1 VPSSNDDDGV
11 DNDPDNAGQPFG
23 WWRELG
29 DDFDDESDEN
39 LEPTAPLP
47 LEDRIWRHPSEI
59 TLAALGNSSGTDER
73 SAEGTDPRAFK
84 PGAGTV
90 QLATGFRTRHVALVA
105 IAAGI
110 AGACVTA
117 GVLVLAMPRTTTIT
131 ERVVERQLAQPVT
144 RLVVSQSGSGID
156 VATIA
161 DLAKPSI
168 VSVEVMNTLG
178 SVVGGGSGV
187 VIRDDGQI
195 LTNHHVIA
203 QADAIVVV
211 TSDGHRYEAVLV
223 GTDPLTD
230 IAVLSIEL
238 NGAPLR
244 PAVLGSTT
252 SLRVGEPAVAI
263 GSPLRLEGGPSVT
276 VGVIS
281 AIGRTLDLP
290 TGQRLYD
297 LVQTDAPIAP
307 GSSGGALL
315 DANGA
320 VIGITTAIA
329 VSESGGGGLGFA
341 TPIEIAYDVA
351 VDLMT
356 DGVVKHGFLGVSG
369 DDLTSNE
376 ASDLGLLGGALVNG
390 VGPGTPAAVAGLEP
404 GDIIIGI
411 DNQVVPSMSWLVV
424 EVRRSEPGE
433 TRELEVQR
441 GDYRLLLDVSLGER
455 PK

>member
-1 VPSSNDDDGV
+1 MPSSNDDDGV
-11 DNDPDNAGQPFG
+11 DEDPDNAVQPFG

-29 DDFDDESDEN
+29 DDLDDESNEK

-47 LEDRIWRHPSEI
+47 LEDRIWRHPSEMA
-59 TLAALGNSSGTDER
+59 LVALGSSSDTDEPQADGNDPAVVRPDAR
-73 SAEGTDPRAFK
+73 SPQ
-84 PGAGTV
+84 PS
-90 QLATGFRTRHVALVA
+90 TGFRTRHVALVA
-105 IAAGI
+105 IAAGF

-117 GVLVLAMPRTTTIT
+117 GVLILAMPRTTTIT
-131 ERVVERQLAQPVT
+131 ERVVERQLAEPVT
-144 RLVVSQSGSGID
+144 RFVASQSGSGID

-168 VSVEVMNTLG
+168 VSIEVMNTLG

-187 VIRDDGQI
+187 VIRDDGHI

-211 TSDGHRYEAVLV
+211 TNDGHRHQAVLV
-223 GTDPLTD
+223 GSDPLTD
-230 IAVLSIEL
+230 IAVLSIGL
-238 NGAPLR
+238 NGESLR

-290 TGQRLYD
+290 TGERLYD
-297 LVQTDAPIAP
+297 LIQTDAPIAP

-320 VIGITTAIA
+320 LIGITTVIA
-329 VSESGGGGLGFA
+329 VSEDGGAGLGFA

-356 DGVVKHGFLGVSG
+356 DGVVTHGFLGVSG
-369 DDLTSNE
+369 DDLTSDE
-376 ASDLGLLGGALVNG
+376 ASGLGLPGGALVTG
-390 VGPGTPAAVAGLEP
+390 VGPGTPAAAAGLEP
-404 GDIIIGI
+404 GDIIIGL

-424 EVRRSEPGE
+424 EVRRGEPGE
-433 TRELEVQR
+433 TRRLEVQR
-441 GDYRLLLDVSLGER
+441 GDYRLL
-455 PK
+455 